1 MDPRASRGSRPVDGH
16 FCLFWCNPSTLPAG
30 YGEAERLGLFLAG
43 REEIFFSEEGAEG
56 GDTNSPPVG
65 DAAGEGD
72 VGGFGGADRSTEG
85 NKMFDHVAVGAHA
98 HLVAAVADGDGG
110 GSGFFCFGEKEGGV
124 SDHVIEDFAAHAVVV
139 AVDGFTGA
147 F

>member
-1 MDPRASRGSRPVDGH
+1 MSLTESRIPRCVSRSRR
-16 FCLFWCNPSTLPAG
+16 STVISFFFGATVYAAGG
-30 YGEAERLGLFLAG
+30 YGEAGDSVSSSRVG
-43 REEIFFSEEGAEG
+43 RRFFSAKRGAEG

-85 NKMFDHVAVGAHA
+85 NEMFDHVAVGAHA

-110 GSGFFCFGEKEGGV
+110 GSGFFASERKRAE
-124 SDHVIEDFAAHAVVV
+124 SVIMSSR
-139 AVDGFTGA
+139 TSPRMLW
-147 F
+147 

>member
-1 MDPRASRGSRPVDGH
+1 MRLEIQAVDGH
-16 FCLFWCNPSTLPAG
+16 FVLFGAAVYAAGG

-72 VGGFGGADRSTEG
+72 VGGFSGADRSTEG
-85 NKMFDHVAVGAHA
+85 NEMFDYVAVGAHA
-98 HLVAAVADGDGG
+98 HLVAAVRWRWWWLRIFLLRRERGR
-110 GSGFFCFGEKEGGV
+110 SQ
-124 SDHVIEDFAAHAVVV
+124 
-139 AVDGFTGA
+139 
-147 F
+147 

>member
-1 MDPRASRGSRPVDGH
+1 MRLEIQAVDGH
-16 FCLFWCNPSTLPAG
+16 FVLFGAAVYAAGG

-56 GDTNSPPVG
+56 GDTYSPPVG

-85 NKMFDHVAVGAHA
+85 NEMFDHVAVGAHA
-98 HLVAAVADGDGG
+98 ISLPP
-110 GSGFFCFGEKEGGV
+110 SPMEM
-124 SDHVIEDFAAHAVVV
+124 VV
-139 AVDGFTGA
+139 APDFFASERKRAESVIMSSRTSPHMLW
-147 F
+147 

>member
-1 MDPRASRGSRPVDGH
+1 MRLEIQAVDGH
-16 FCLFWCNPSTLPAG
+16 FVLFGATVYAAGG

-56 GDTNSPPVG
+56 GDTYSPPVG

-85 NKMFDHVAVGAHA
+85 NEVFDHVAG
-98 HLVAAVADGDGG
+98 LWRYRMWK
-110 GSGFFCFGEKEGGV
+110 GF
-124 SDHVIEDFAAHAVVV
+124 
-139 AVDGFTGA
+139 
-147 F
+147 

>member
-1 MDPRASRGSRPVDGH
+1 
-16 FCLFWCNPSTLPAG
+16 
-30 YGEAERLGLFLAG
+30 
-43 REEIFFSEEGAEG
+43 
-56 GDTNSPPVG
+56 
-65 DAAGEGD
+65 
-72 VGGFGGADRSTEG
+72 
-85 NKMFDHVAVGAHA
+85 MFDYVAVGAHA

-139 AVDGFTGA
+139 AVCGFTGA

>member
-1 MDPRASRGSRPVDGH
+1 MRLEIQSVDGH
-16 FCLFWCNPSTLPAG
+16 FVLFGAAVYAAGG

-56 GDTNSPPVG
+56 GDTYSPPVG

-85 NKMFDHVAVGAHA
+85 NEVFDHVA
-98 HLVAAVADGDGG
+98 LPP
-110 GSGFFCFGEKEGGV
+110 SPMEM
-124 SDHVIEDFAAHAVVV
+124 VV
-139 AVDGFTGA
+139 APDFFASERKRAESVIMSSRTSPRMLW
-147 F
+147 

>member
-1 MDPRASRGSRPVDGH
+1 MRLEIQAVDGH
-16 FCLFWCNPSTLPAG
+16 FVLFGATVYAAGG

-56 GDTNSPPVG
+56 GDADAPPVG

-85 NKMFDHVAVGAHA
+85 NEMFDHVAVGAHA

-139 AVDGFTGA
+139 AVGGFTGA